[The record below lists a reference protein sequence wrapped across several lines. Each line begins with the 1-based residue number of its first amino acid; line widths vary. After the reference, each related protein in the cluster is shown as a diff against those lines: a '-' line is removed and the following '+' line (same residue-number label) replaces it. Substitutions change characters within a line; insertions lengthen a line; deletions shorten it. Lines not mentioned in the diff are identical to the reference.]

1 MKANDAIG
9 SKTAQEQCEYIACEG
24 PEIACP
30 TFVRPASFG
39 GIAVV
44 VFLVVGSI
52 SACGRTLGTSANSV
66 QTTLGGG
73 ASSLAT
79 QTAPREKIVL
89 ENVRFKPDGSGLRP
103 NSQPILDSAV
113 ELLKSH
119 PDMKVYVDA
128 YCDPHR
134 RDALNLR
141 LSQQARRDGVCL
153 PGRSWDCV
161 NRLIARGFG
170 ATQFMASNE
179 TADGRAQNRR
189 IELLLIE

>member
-1 MKANDAIG
+1 MKANDATG

-24 PEIACP
+24 PGIARS

-44 VFLVVGSI
+44 VFLVGSI
-52 SACGRTLGTSANSV
+52 SACGRTLGTSADSV

-73 ASSLAT
+73 ASSSAT

-128 YCDPHR
+128 YCDPTGGTQ
-134 RDALNLR
+134 LNLR
-141 LSQQARRDGVCL
+141 LSQQRATTVSAYLEDHGMGSRQ
-153 PGRSWDCV
+153 
-161 NRLIARGFG
+161 IA
-170 ATQFMASNE
+170 
-179 TADGRAQNRR
+179 
-189 IELLLIE
+189 

>member
-1 MKANDAIG
+1 MRANDA
-9 SKTAQEQCEYIACEG
+9 KTAQEQCDDIACEG
-24 PEIACP
+24 PGIARH

-44 VFLVVGSI
+44 LFLMGSI
-52 SACGRTLGTSANSV
+52 SACSRTLGTSANSV

-73 ASSLAT
+73 ASSSAT
-79 QTAPREKIVL
+79 QTAGEKIVL
-89 ENVRFKPDGSGLRP
+89 EGVRFKPDGSGLRP

-119 PDMKVYVDA
+119 PDMKVYVDT
-128 YCDPHR
+128 YCDPTGGTQ
-134 RDALNLR
+134 LNLR
-141 LSQQARRDGVCL
+141 LSQQRAAMVSAYLEDHGIA
-153 PGRSWDCV
+153 SD
-161 NRLIARGFG
+161 RLIARGFG
-170 ATQFMASNE
+170 ATQFIANNE